1 MAQAQEADREERRNT
16 ARNTTSNSTSNSF
29 TFNIGGSSSG
39 QTNSS
44 NTGFSGFRL
53 SSSNGNQVDDDG
65 WVTISSTVAG
75 FDTMGIS
82 QVDFQL
88 NEDGFIILI
97 IIEYLRNNL
106 IISIN

>member
-16 ARNTTSNSTSNSF
+16 ARNTTNNSTSGSTSNSF
-29 TFNIGGSSSG
+29 TFNIGGISSG
-39 QTNSS
+39 QRNSS

-82 QVDFQL
+82 QVDFHL
-88 NEDGFIILI
+88 YET
-97 IIEYLRNNL
+97 
-106 IISIN
+106 